1 MTMLEPFAMEI
12 YRRYL
17 NGETVERLS
26 KDLGIPVDR
35 IEQRLRAAAA
45 YSARHRDR
53 AA

>member
-1 MTMLEPFAMEI
+1 MSEPLAVLI

-17 NGETVERLS
+17 DGKTVEQLS
-26 KDLGIPVDR
+26 ADFGISRER

-45 YSARHRDR
+45 YLARRPSL